1 MDITFD
7 FVIPQRRCHPSTKY
21 WDALFMGYMDVRFFT
36 EFTALTV
43 CDSNNLSAPSFEP
56 FTTRRHGGLGVC
68 PMKGNEA
75 VRGLEHRPYGEQ
87 LKELGLFS
95 LEAQGRLHCSL

>member
-1 MDITFD
+1 
-7 FVIPQRRCHPSTKY
+7 
-21 WDALFMGYMDVRFFT
+21 MGYMDVRFFT

-75 VRGLEHRPYGEQ
+75 VRGLEHKPRGEW
-87 LKELGLFS
+87 LRELGLFS
-95 LEAQGRLHCSL
+95 LEKWRLREDVIALYNYLKGGCGEVGADLSSPR